1 MTIAVVIPSYKVTD
15 FILDVI
21 SSIGPDV
28 NKVYVV
34 DDCCPNN
41 SGAFVE
47 EHCNDKRVV
56 ALRHTVNQ
64 GVGGAV
70 MTGMQQAMKDGCDI
84 VVKVDGDGQ
93 MDPKLITD
101 LVQPLVDG
109 DADYTKGNRFHSFY
123 SVKTMPAIRLFGNA
137 MLSFMTK
144 FSSGYWS
151 IFDPTNGFVAIHKTA
166 LSQLDMSKLSK
177 RYFFETDMLIQ
188 LGDMRAVV
196 ADYPMSA
203 VYGEETSNLH
213 VRQVLFEFLGKHL
226 RAIAR
231 RIVYT
236 YFLRDFSI
244 ASVNLFF
251 GTLLLLIGV
260 LFGGFSW
267 VKASQAGTYASI
279 GTVMLS
285 VLPIILG
292 FQMVLQFLSY
302 DMSNEPRRSL
312 QSRGH

>member
-1 MTIAVVIPSYKVTD
+1 MSIAVVIPSYKVTD
-15 FILDVI
+15 FILKVI
-21 SSIGPDV
+21 SSIGPEV
-28 NKVYVV
+28 THIYVV
-34 DDCCPNN
+34 DDCCPDS
-41 SGAFVE
+41 SGAYVE
-47 EHCNDKRVV
+47 DHCKDKRVIV
-56 ALRHTVNQ
+56 LRHAVNM

-70 MTGMQQAMKDGCDI
+70 ITGMQQAIKDGCDI

-93 MDPKLITD
+93 MDPGLINE
-101 LVQPLVDG
+101 LVQPILDG

-123 SVKTMPAIRLFGNA
+123 SVKTMPTIRLFGNA

-151 IFDPTNGFVAIHKTA
+151 IFDPTNGFVAIHKRA
-166 LSQLDMSKLSK
+166 LSQLEMSKLSK

-196 ADYPMSA
+196 ADYPMNA

-226 RAIAR
+226 RAMAR

-244 ASVNLFF
+244 ASVNLLF
-251 GTLLLLIGV
+251 GTLLLLSGA

-267 VKASQAGTYASI
+267 FTASQAGEYASI